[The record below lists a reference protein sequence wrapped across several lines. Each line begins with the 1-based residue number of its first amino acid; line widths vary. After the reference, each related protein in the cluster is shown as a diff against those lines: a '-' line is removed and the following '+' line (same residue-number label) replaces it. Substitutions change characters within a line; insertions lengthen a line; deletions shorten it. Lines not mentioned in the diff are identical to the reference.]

1 MISSNLSD
9 LAEMVEKNRNGKTVV
24 LATGTFDLFHYEHLK
39 YLEGAKKNG
48 DILVVAVKSR
58 KTCNHRRTESG
69 YSRCNKIC

>member
-39 YLEGAKKNG
+39 YLEGAKKKWRYFG
-48 DILVVAVKSR
+48 CCCK
-58 KTCNHRRTESG
+58 KQ
-69 YSRCNKIC
+69 